1 VSSLAGDT
9 VKLFVITRGERDCRS
24 SQNLTRNLGVAL
36 TRLEP
41 SEAQP
46 ILSVVAEIHIGIR
59 LTRIQPPQSLG
70 SDGGIFGKSTQRH
83 LLDVGGGDL
92 IVGSADVGTRT
103 IPGPHQGGAVELQ
116 ASEPDLR
123 VLSVIE
129 PLLGLELL
137 LDVGEAQRG
146 GDTHIGLDIPE
157 TSVRVGLFEGVVLD
171 GAVDVDR
178 GGVKGIPH
186 SPTTSDGAV
195 SAIGIT
201 IPRSRDVVVQ
211 SFREA
216 VPVGNVPCVDTV
228 EVEPNGHLSTDG
240 HISIGHTAFDQLK
253 SRIGTLVD
261 NLNVLF
267 GKSDVHLPELD
278 VELELLFN
286 LRFRDVELLTLQ
298 VRSTDQAVIVASC
311 YSKLLHYCY

>member
-1 VSSLAGDT
+1 VSSLTGDT
-9 VKLFVITRGERDCRS
+9 IKLFVITRSKGDCRS

-36 TRLEP
+36 TRLE
-41 SEAQP
+41 SGETQP
-46 ILSVVAEIHIGIR
+46 ILSVIAEVHIGIG
-59 LTRIQPPQSLG
+59 LTGIQPPQSLG

-92 IVGSADVGTRT
+92 IVGAADVGTRT
-103 IPGPHQGGAVELQ
+103 IPGPHQGGAVEL
-116 ASEPDLR
+116 EPR
-123 VLSVIE
+123 EANFGVLSVIE

-137 LDVGEAQRG
+137 LDVGEAQRS
-146 GDTHIGLDIPE
+146 GDTDIRFNVPE

-186 SPTTSDGAV
+186 SSTTSDGAV
-195 SAIGIT
+195 GAIGIT
-201 IPRSRDVVVQ
+201 IPRSRGVVVQ

-216 VPVGNVPCVDTV
+216 VPVGNIPCVDTI
-228 EVEPNGHLSTDG
+228 EVEPDGHLSTDG